1 MKVFFDTNVLIDIA
15 VRSDE
20 YPHSMKVV
28 NEVME
33 RSGASPWVSAISLNN
48 IEYIIS
54 KLGRRQKAY
63 QLLQFISDRFSIIP
77 FRKSVFVKAL
87 NSDGPDFE
95 DAIQMASAEQLG
107 MDCIITRNP
116 DDFKNSPVKVYTP
129 SQFLEQWNAGD
140 FDQVSNAPFMDLKA
154 QHHQIYNEIDDRI
167 TDIMANTG
175 FILGKY
181 VDEFEKGFAKLQ
193 DAKYCIGVSSGTDAL
208 HIAMMSLGIGHGD
221 LVIVPV
227 NTFIATAEPVSL
239 CGAEPVFAD
248 CDKYYNID
256 TEKLKLRISEV
267 GEEQRGLLKAIIP
280 VHLYGQ
286 PANMNEI
293 MALAEEYDL
302 KVVEDCCQAHLA
314 KYRRSDVGWQSVGTT
329 GEFGA
334 FSFYPGKNLGACGEA
349 GALITN
355 DEELF
360 LKAKQIR
367 QHGEIEKYCHSV
379 VGHNYRMSAFQG
391 AALSVKMQYIAEW
404 TEKRQENA
412 RLYNE
417 LLARIEGIQIPKEMP
432 DTSCVYHLY
441 VIQTVDRDG
450 LKEYLEQNGISTGI
464 HYPVSLHLQKA
475 YKDLGYKEGDF
486 PVAERA
492 AKRILSLPMFPELTE
507 GQIGYVCDK
516 VKEYM
521 TKKE

>member
-1 MKVFFDTNVLIDIA
+1 MKVFFDTNVLIDVA
-15 VRSDE
+15 VRTDE
-20 YPHSMKVV
+20 YPHSIKVV

-33 RSGASPWVSAISLNN
+33 RSGDSPWVSAISLNN
-48 IEYIIS
+48 IEYIVS
-54 KLGRRQKAY
+54 KLGQRQKAY

-87 NSDGPDFE
+87 NIGGSDFE
-95 DAIQMASAEQLG
+95 DAIQMASAEELG
-107 MDCIITRNP
+107 MDYIVTRNTDHFRKSKIP
-116 DDFKNSPVKVYTP
+116 AVTP
-129 SQFLEQWNAGD
+129 SEFLEKWNAGE
-140 FDQVSNAPFMDLKA
+140 FDQVSNVPFMDLKA
-154 QHHQIYNEIDDRI
+154 QHHQIFNDIDDRFV
-167 TDIMANTG
+167 DIMANTG
-175 FILGKY
+175 FILGNY
-181 VDEFEKGFAKLQ
+181 VDEFEKGFGKLH

-208 HIAMMSLGIGHGD
+208 HIAMMSLGIGYGD

-227 NTFIATAEPVSL
+227 NTFIATAEAVSL
-239 CGAEPVFAD
+239 CGAGPVFVD
-248 CDKYYNID
+248 CDEFYNMD
-256 TEKLKLRISEV
+256 AEKLKLRISEV
-267 GEEQRGLLKAIIP
+267 REKQSGLLKAVIP

-286 PANMNEI
+286 PANMDEI

-314 KYRRSDVGWQSVGTT
+314 KYDGKPVGSFGQ
-329 GEFGA
+329 FGA

-355 DEELF
+355 DEALYE
-360 LKAKQIR
+360 KARMIR
-367 QHGEIEKYCHSV
+367 QHGEIEKYHHSV

-417 LLARIEGIQIPKEMP
+417 LLDGVESIQTPKEMLN
-432 DTSCVYHLY
+432 TSCVYHLY
-441 VIQTVDRDG
+441 VIQTDDRDG
-450 LKEYLEQNGISTGI
+450 LREYLEQNGISTGI
-464 HYPVSLHLQKA
+464 HYPISLHLQEA
-475 YKDLGYKEGDF
+475 YKNLEYKEGDF

-507 GQIGYVCDK
+507 EQISYVCEK
-516 VKEYM
+516 IKEYM
-521 TKKE
+521 TKENNY